1 MFSGFCAEM
10 RVFLE
15 GNLAPKCVHQKQD
28 FGLEATLG
36 SSQRSEYWGSL
47 VVFSHE

>member
-1 MFSGFCAEM
+1 MEI
-10 RVFLE
+10 L
-15 GNLAPKCVHQKQD
+15 HQNVCIRNQD

-36 SSQRSEYWGSL
+36 SSQRSEYWGSV